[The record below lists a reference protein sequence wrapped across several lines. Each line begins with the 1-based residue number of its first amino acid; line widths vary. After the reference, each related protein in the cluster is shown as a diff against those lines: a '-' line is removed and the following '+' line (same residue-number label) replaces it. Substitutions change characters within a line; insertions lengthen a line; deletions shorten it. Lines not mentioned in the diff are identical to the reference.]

1 MTARLLKPHI
11 LVEDIPP
18 EGLSVHYDDLSGL
31 LENEEDIK
39 TSGPVTGAVTLT
51 RTGDQVY
58 LSGNVEARLILS
70 CDRCLEDFPAEV
82 STSFTYLFAPDSF
95 EEPAERAMRIEDVEL
110 APYDGIHI
118 PIAHV
123 FREQILL
130 NIPER
135 KLCSD
140 TCKGICPNCGANL
153 NWETCT
159 CTHKDTDSAFTVLES
174 LKKTTAPH

>member
-1 MTARLLKPHI
+1 MKPHI

-18 EGLSVHYDDLSGL
+18 EGLSVHYDDLSGIL
-31 LENEEDIK
+31 KDMEDIK
-39 TSGPVTGAVTLT
+39 TSGPVVGTASLT
-51 RTGDQVY
+51 RMGDQVY
-58 LSGNVEARLILS
+58 LAGNVEARLTLS
-70 CDRCLEDFPAEV
+70 CDRCLEDFFAEI
-82 STSFTYLFAPDSF
+82 STSFTYLFAPASV

-110 APYDGIHI
+110 AQYDGIHI
-118 PIAHV
+118 PTAHV

-153 NWETCT
+153 NRETCT
-159 CTHKDTDSAFTVLES
+159 CTHKDPDSAFAVLES
-174 LKKTTAPH
+174 LKKTSVPH